1 MSLGSLA
8 DVRRGLPV
16 VIAVLALAPSA
27 HALSGEKLE
36 RKLAAQMKQAGSASG
51 AYVEDLTTGE
61 QLYALRG
68 GTPRV
73 PASNEKLWTSL
84 AALRE
89 LGEAGTLR
97 TTALATRSLTLDG
110 TLRGNLY
117 LRGEGDPTLSRAR
130 LEALAQ
136 DLREA
141 GLTRVTGHV
150 VGDESV
156 FDTRRGP
163 PSEGYRP
170 SVDVAP
176 LGALMVGRGFDRGRY
191 QANPPAFAASVLARQ
206 LRDAGVRVPIRGRA
220 GSTPA
225 GALALA
231 TRRSPTVTL
240 LLEAMN
246 VPSDNYIA
254 EMLLKA
260 IGRRG
265 DRRGTTA
272 RGAATVERIADEELG
287 ADPEIVDGSGL
298 SRGDRST
305 PRELVTLLEAMFD
318 EPAFYGS
325 LAVMGRTGT
334 LEDRLRRSYARG
346 RCRGKTGTLSD
357 VSALSGYCRTRGG
370 DIVAF
375 SILMN
380 RVNIYGARDLQDRMV
395 SIISRFT
402 D

>member
-1 MSLGSLA
+1 VVRHLLA
-8 DVRRGLPV
+8 AL
-16 VIAVLALAPSA
+16 IALLVLAPGAR
-27 HALSGEKLE
+27 ALSQAKLE
-36 RKLAAQMKQAGSASG
+36 RKLDARMAHAGAASG

-61 QLYALRG
+61 RLYTLRS
-68 GTPRV
+68 GTPRM
-73 PASNEKLWTSL
+73 PASNEKLYTSV
-84 AALRE
+84 AALHE
-89 LGEAGTLR
+89 LGEAGTLP
-97 TTALATRSLTLDG
+97 TTALATRSLTINGTLDG
-110 TLRGNLY
+110 DLY
-117 LRGEGDPTLSRAR
+117 LRGEGDPTLSPAR

-136 DLREA
+136 DLRDA
-141 GLTRVTGHV
+141 GLARITGHV
-150 VGDESV
+150 IGDESA

-176 LGALMVGRGFDRGRY
+176 LGALMVNRGFDNGRY
-191 QANPPAFAASVLARQ
+191 QADPPAFAASVLARQ
-206 LRDAGVRVPIRGRA
+206 LRDAGVEVSAKGRA
-220 GSTPA
+220 GTTPP

-240 LLEAMN
+240 LLKAMN

-260 IGRRG
+260 VGSG
-265 DRRGTTA
+265 EDRTGTTA
-272 RGAATVERIADEELG
+272 RGAAVAERVADEELG
-287 ADPEIVDGSGL
+287 IAPTIIDGSGL
-298 SRGDRST
+298 SRHDRTS
-305 PRELVTLLEAMFD
+305 PQDIVTLLGALLD

-334 LEDRLRRSYARG
+334 LADRLQHSSAQG

-370 DIVAF
+370 DTVAF

-380 RVNIYGARDLQDRMV
+380 RVDPYGARRLQDRMV
-395 SIISRFT
+395 SVISRFT
-402 D
+402 A